1 MAVGMENPTGSPVK
15 AKVQSK
21 ANASAAIDPLAV
33 MRIKDLV
40 LRAKTVVEGFY
51 NGLHRSPFHGFSV
64 EFSEYRPYT
73 SGDDLRS
80 LDWKLF
86 ARTDRYYI
94 KKYED
99 ETNRRCYLILD
110 QSRSMGFGSLDYS
123 KIEYAQTLV
132 ATFAYFLT
140 LQRDSVGLMTFDEAV
155 GEFISARQ
163 REGHFRQM
171 MVALARPVT
180 GAGTD
185 LSRPLMQIAALV
197 RRRGLIILVSDMLAP
212 VDDLRTNL
220 AYLRSRGHEVL
231 IIRVVDPAELELKL
245 KSPSMVVDMET
256 QREIYLDPEAAH
268 QGYAEAFG
276 EHRDQLQ
283 QICDSLG
290 VEIYEIRTD
299 QSMEDALFRVVS
311 THQRR
316 ASGPSRAGMLS
327 SPGGG
332 AAT

>member
-1 MAVGMENPTGSPVK
+1 MAVGTDTSSAATKQADAV
-15 AKVQSK
+15 
-21 ANASAAIDPLAV
+21 AAIDPLAV

-40 LRAKTVVEGFY
+40 LRVKAVVEGFY

-64 EFSEYRPYT
+64 EFSEYRPYST
-73 SGDDLRS
+73 GDDLRS

-94 KKYED
+94 KKFED

-123 KIEYAQTLV
+123 KIDYAKTLV
-132 ATFAYFLT
+132 ATFAYYLT
-140 LQRDSVGLMTFDEAV
+140 LQRDSVGLMTFDEGV

-171 MVALARPVT
+171 MVALSRPVA
-180 GAGTD
+180 GSGTD

-197 RRRGLIILVSDMLAP
+197 RRRGLIVLVSDMLAS

-220 AYLRSRGHEVL
+220 AYLRSRGHEVV
-231 IIRVVDPAELELKL
+231 IIRVVDPAEVELNFKA
-245 KSPSMVVDMET
+245 PSMVVDMET
-256 QREIYLDPEAAH
+256 QREIYLDPEAAN
-268 QGYAEAFG
+268 QAYTQQFS

-283 QICDSLG
+283 AICDSLG
-290 VEIYEIRTD
+290 VEIYETRTD
-299 QSMEDALFRVVS
+299 QSLDDALFHVVS
-311 THQRR
+311 THRR
-316 ASGPSRAGMLS
+316 RVGGPARAGMLS
-327 SPGGG
+327 SAGGGG
-332 AAT
+332 AR

>member
-1 MAVGMENPTGSPVK
+1 MAVGTD
-15 AKVQSK
+15 
-21 ANASAAIDPLAV
+21 NATVGKTQKDTPASIDPLAV

-64 EFSEYRPYT
+64 EFSEYRPYS

-110 QSRSMGFGSLDYS
+110 QSRSMGFGSLEYS
-123 KIEYAQTLV
+123 KIDYAQTLV
-132 ATFAYFLT
+132 ATFAHFLT
-140 LQRDSVGLMTFDEAV
+140 LQRDSVGLMTFDEGV

-171 MVALARPVT
+171 MVALSRPVT

-212 VDDLRTNL
+212 VDELRTNL

-256 QREIYLDPEAAH
+256 QREIYLDPEAAS
-268 QGYAEAFG
+268 QAYAQQFG
-276 EHRDQLQ
+276 EHRDHLQ
-283 QICDSLG
+283 AICDSLG
-290 VEIYEIRTD
+290 VEIYETRTD
-299 QSMEDALFRVVS
+299 QSMEDALFHVVS
-311 THQRR
+311 THRR
-316 ASGPSRAGMLS
+316 RVSGPARAGMLS
-327 SPGGG
+327 TPRQGGG
-332 AAT
+332 ATR

>member
-1 MAVGMENPTGSPVK
+1 MAVGTDTSSAATKQADAV
-15 AKVQSK
+15 
-21 ANASAAIDPLAV
+21 AAIDPLAV

-40 LRAKTVVEGFY
+40 LRAKAVVEGFY

-64 EFSEYRPYT
+64 EFSEYRPYST
-73 SGDDLRS
+73 GDDLRS

-94 KKYED
+94 KKFED

-123 KIEYAQTLV
+123 KIDYAKTLV
-132 ATFAYFLT
+132 ATFAYYLT
-140 LQRDSVGLMTFDEAV
+140 LQRDSVGLMTFDEGV

-171 MVALARPVT
+171 MVALSRPVA
-180 GAGTD
+180 GSGTD

-197 RRRGLIILVSDMLAP
+197 RRRGLIVLVSDMLAS

-220 AYLRSRGHEVL
+220 AYLRSRGHEVV
-231 IIRVVDPAELELKL
+231 IIRVVDPAEVELNFKA
-245 KSPSMVVDMET
+245 PSMVVDMET
-256 QREIYLDPEAAH
+256 QREIYLDPEAAN
-268 QGYAEAFG
+268 QAYTQQFS

-283 QICDSLG
+283 AICDSLG
-290 VEIYEIRTD
+290 VEIYETRTD
-299 QSMEDALFRVVS
+299 QSLDDALFHVVS
-311 THQRR
+311 THRR
-316 ASGPSRAGMLS
+316 RVGGPARAGMLS
-327 SPGGG
+327 SAGGGG
-332 AAT
+332 AR